1 MAEGGALCSK
11 HDLSP
16 GSAASAVAKNSA
28 NQETMDDSKLAMA
41 NRKFQQIKVLSFEV
55 LKWCAQKVKPR
66 KKKSNTDSRILQAT
80 LEGSIVN
87 MVCLK
92 IVGQTGQFLKIH
104 NMVPPNFR
112 LVYNPT

>member
-28 NQETMDDSKLAMA
+28 NQETMDAKLAMA

-55 LKWCAQKVKPR
+55 LKW
-66 KKKSNTDSRILQAT
+66 
-80 LEGSIVN
+80 
-87 MVCLK
+87 
-92 IVGQTGQFLKIH
+92 
-104 NMVPPNFR
+104 
-112 LVYNPT
+112 